1 LVTTLAIGLATSLV
15 AAAAALLIVAALARP
30 RGLSPGEMLRVY
42 PDLVRLLASLSKDP
56 RVGRAVRWRLLVA
69 LAYNAQPFNLIP
81 DFIPVI
87 GFADN
92 VVVTAWAVRSAIRTS
107 GPAVVLSNWSG
118 SRAGFALVCRLC
130 RLKISDGEVEPPEL
144 VPMPEGRVDGR
155 TRRRRWARAA
165 GAAGL
170 GSARPAAAP
179 SAPVV
184 RCRWS
189 PRPGRL

>member
-1 LVTTLAIGLATSLV
+1 V
-15 AAAAALLIVAALARP
+15 
-30 RGLSPGEMLRVY
+30 LRVY
-42 PDLVRLLASLSKDP
+42 PDLVRLLASLSRDP

-118 SRAGFALVCRLC
+118 SQAGFVLVCRLC
-130 RLKISDGEVEPPEL
+130 RMRISYEEVEPGEL
-144 VPMPEGRVDGR
+144 AAMPG
-155 TRRRRWARAA
+155 
-165 GAAGL
+165 AGL
-170 GSARPAAAP
+170 TAGHVADG
-179 SAPVV
+179 
-184 RCRWS
+184 
-189 PRPGRL
+189 RPGRMVPLVSDQPTGGVRTEDDDGPTAGEPT